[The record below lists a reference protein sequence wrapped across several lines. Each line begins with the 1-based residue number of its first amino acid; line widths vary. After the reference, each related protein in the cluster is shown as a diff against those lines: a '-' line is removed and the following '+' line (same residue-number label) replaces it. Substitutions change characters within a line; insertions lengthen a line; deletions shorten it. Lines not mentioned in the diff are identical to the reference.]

1 MINKIKMTLGILLLV
16 NLSAC
21 STTKLVYVE
30 PKPFGFKRT
39 VEPKPRTIRV
49 HKVDTSLYKAYIDK
63 LREQIRFHN
72 SQIDD
77 YLASFDNKEIS
88 SGLKEQGNQ

>member
-1 MINKIKMTLGILLLV
+1 MINKIKMIFGILLLV

-30 PKPFGFKRT
+30 PKPFGFQKT

-49 HKVDTSLYKAYIDK
+49 HRADTPLYKAYIDK

-77 YLASFDNKEIS
+77 YLAIFNNKEIANEH
-88 SGLKEQGNQ
+88 KE